1 MKRGRIGAFFGERE
15 QGSPHLPTLTQTAG
29 PLTRSGFSS
38 TSIWPAEGA
47 NPLVVRHTRE
57 ARALAR
63 RGGWVL
69 MLGVAPAL
77 AWLAWAP
84 LSSAV
89 VTQGFVK
96 VDLNR
101 RTIQHAEGG
110 TIRVVHVRDG
120 QKVKA
125 GEPLIELGDV
135 SVAADHQRL
144 LGRLLAERAGVIRLE
159 AEQSM
164 MPAPEWPGEL
174 LDAAGRDPNL
184 AEQIRKEQ
192 GLFAARRSSLRTQS
206 DLLQQQREKIMQ
218 EMVSLRL
225 QIDRAQESIK
235 AQRAELDTNKSL
247 VQEGYIAATRIMQ
260 LQATVAD
267 YGVKLEERR
276 GELVRAEQRV
286 VDINLRL
293 RGIESDYRQQASDQ
307 LKVAQSRVSEIEQDL
322 RKATDAAQR
331 QVIVAPVDGEVMGL
345 RFTTPGSVLA
355 PRETIADVVPADPR
369 LLVETRIRTEDINR
383 VHLNQHAELRFTSY
397 KYRTTPLV
405 PGRVSYVSA
414 DRVVDKDT
422 SQSFYTVQVE
432 VDAGRQ
438 ALLGKDERASAS
450 GEPGEPGVRLQA
462 GMPAEIYLQGEVRTP
477 LRYLIEPVLDALRHA
492 GRER

>member
-15 QGSPHLPTLTQTAG
+15 HLAALVPTLTQTAG
-29 PLTRSGFSS
+29 PLTRSGFAS
-38 TSIWPAEGA
+38 TSIWPHEAA
-47 NPLVVRHTRE
+47 NPLVLRHARE

-69 MLGVAPAL
+69 LLGVLPAL
-77 AWLAWAP
+77 AWLTWAP

-89 VTQGFVK
+89 VTQGYVK

-101 RTIQHAEGG
+101 RTVQHAEGG
-110 TIRVVHVRDG
+110 TIRAVHVRDG

-125 GEPLIELGDV
+125 GQPLIELGDV
-135 SVAADHQRL
+135 SVAADFQRL
-144 LGRLLAERAGVIRLE
+144 SGRLQAERAGLIRLE

-164 MPAPEWPGEL
+164 LPAPEWPGEL
-174 LDAAGRDPNL
+174 LDAAGRDASL
-184 AEQIRKEQ
+184 GEQIRKEQ
-192 GLFAARRSSLRTQS
+192 ALFSARRSALRSQS

-218 EMVSLRL
+218 EMISLRL
-225 QIDRAQESIK
+225 QIDRAQESIR

-247 VQEGYIAATRIMQ
+247 VQEGYIAATRVMQ

-286 VDINLRL
+286 VDINLKI
-293 RGIESDYRQQASDQ
+293 RGMENDYRQQASD
-307 LKVAQSRVSEIEQDL
+307 LIKVAQSRINEIEQEL

-345 RFTTPGSVLA
+345 KFTAPGAVLA

-383 VHLNQHAELRFTSY
+383 VHLNQHADLRFTSY
-397 KYRTTPLV
+397 KYRSTPMV
-405 PGRVSYVSA
+405 PGRVSYVAA
-414 DRVVDKDT
+414 DRVVDRDT
-422 SQSFYTVQVE
+422 SASYYTVQVE
-432 VDAGRQ
+432 VDAGGQ
-438 ALLGKDERASAS
+438 ALLGKDDRS
-450 GEPGEPGVRLQA
+450 GAAGDGGDAGVRLQA

>member
-1 MKRGRIGAFFGERE
+1 MKPSRIGAFFGA
-15 QGSPHLPTLTQTAG
+15 QSLTVSQPAA
-29 PLTRSGFSS
+29 LSVTRPSTFAPSS
-38 TSIWPAEGA
+38 HWQPEPPS
-47 NPLVVRHTRE
+47 PLVTRHLDD

-63 RGGWVL
+63 RGAWVL
-69 MLGVAPAL
+69 ALGVFPGL
-77 AWLAWAP
+77 AWLTWAP

-89 VTQGFVK
+89 VTQGYVK

-101 RTIQHAEGG
+101 RTVQHAEGG
-110 TIRVVHVRDG
+110 TVRVVHVRDG
-120 QKVKA
+120 QKVRK

-135 SVAADHQRL
+135 SVAAEFQRL
-144 LGRLLAERAGVIRLE
+144 QVRLQAERAGVIRLE
-159 AEQSM
+159 AEQDLRA
-164 MPAPEWPGEL
+164 APEWTAEL
-174 LDAAGRDPNL
+174 LDAAGRDPSL

-192 GLFAARRSSLRTQS
+192 ALFAARRSSLRTQS

-218 EMVSLRL
+218 EMGSLRL

-247 VQEGYIAATRIMQ
+247 VQEGYIAATRVLQ

-286 VDINLRL
+286 VDINLKL
-293 RGIESDYRQQASDQ
+293 RGLESDYRQQASDQ
-307 LKVAQSRVSEIEQDL
+307 LKIAQVRVNDIEQEL
-322 RKATDAAQR
+322 RKASDVAQR
-331 QVIVAPVDGEVMGL
+331 QVITAPVDGEVMGL
-345 RFTTPGSVLA
+345 RYTAPGAVLA

-383 VHLNQHAELRFTSY
+383 VHLNQKAELRFTSY
-397 KYRTTPLV
+397 RYRTTPLV

-414 DRVVDKDT
+414 DRVVDRD
-422 SQSFYTVQVE
+422 SAASYYTVQVE
-432 VDAGRQ
+432 VDASQQ
-438 ALLGKDERASAS
+438 ALLASGSNAS
-450 GEPGEPGVRLQA
+450 GESGDAPVRLQA

-477 LRYLIEPVLDALRHA
+477 LRYLVEPVLEALRRA